1 MKYLRTP
8 RVRPNRLMIWQGGS
22 ASGEGQLRQWT
33 ERENQALVAA
43 GFESADEEDGLWSKD
58 AVWFGRKAALQ
69 NCRANAVPEHR

>member
-1 MKYLRTP
+1 M
-8 RVRPNRLMIWQGGS
+8 G
-22 ASGEGQLRQWT
+22 QWT

-58 AVWFGRKAALQ
+58 GVWFGREAALQKALQ